1 MITKRRCLE
10 ADLTVFG
17 TRRFWGKN
25 LNLGSRGSLP
35 MVDLL
40 MECLTCFIYLEVIF
54 EVHLQKIIEK
64 QSNGV
69 CDTSTGVDMVLLPL
83 HEMHR
88 YD

>member
-1 MITKRRCLE
+1 
-10 ADLTVFG
+10 
-17 TRRFWGKN
+17 
-25 LNLGSRGSLP
+25 